1 MARVFYAINDR
12 ILYKKQLD
20 QIKNEVEMRQK
31 FFVERKY
38 MYEWLSATQE
48 SSIQQKM
55 EKFHEMKTLRE
66 LFSAWRD
73 IKDRK
78 NAKRLRTYRI
88 RKAFE

>member
-1 MARVFYAINDR
+1 MAIVFYAIKDR

-48 SSIQQKM
+48 SSIQ
-55 EKFHEMKTLRE
+55 
-66 LFSAWRD
+66 
-73 IKDRK
+73 
-78 NAKRLRTYRI
+78 
-88 RKAFE
+88 